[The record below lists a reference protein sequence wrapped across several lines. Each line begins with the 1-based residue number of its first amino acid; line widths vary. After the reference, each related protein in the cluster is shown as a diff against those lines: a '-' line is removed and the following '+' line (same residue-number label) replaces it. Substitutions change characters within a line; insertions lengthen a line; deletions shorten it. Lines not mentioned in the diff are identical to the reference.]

1 MTRQDTSAIVDAVM
15 ADVIGGGL
23 EPGRNQQQDNDHT
36 NPGSN
41 GALQTQQQDND
52 SENPDGNDGHA

>member
-23 EPGRNQQQDNDHT
+23 ETRRSKHEDEVIKEPGNS
-36 NPGSN
+36 P
-41 GALQTQQQDND
+41 D
-52 SENPDGNDGHA
+52 SKLT